1 MYHNTLSMKKIWL
14 LAIGLFFVS
23 ALNSQSSAFGLKGG
37 ITMGIQQWGGF
48 EQDPLLKYHGIAFIE
63 SYNPDEP
70 FAVFAQ
76 AGFHQKGSAIRNR
89 NYRDPNSPGFVRPP
103 AREFIFNNLSL
114 TLGAK
119 QKFPL
124 SGATQWYWLFGVR
137 GDYTLDTN
145 LDEYNEINMFYPIYP
160 LDSDAFIR
168 DFNYGITFG
177 AGLDMPIAD
186 LIGVVLEFTV
196 NPDLSYQYVQP
207 AIGNVI
213 DPYTGGTRTINE
225 RRIRNLTFEV
235 TLGFRFLRL
244 VEYVD

>member
-1 MYHNTLSMKKIWL
+1 MKKLFL
-14 LAIGLFFVS
+14 LVFGLFLLS
-23 ALNSQSSAFGLKGG
+23 TLGAQSSAFGLKGG
-37 ITMGIQQWGGF
+37 LTIGIQNWGGF

-76 AGFHQKGSAIRNR
+76 AGLHQKGSAIRNR
-89 NYRDPNSPGFVRPP
+89 NYRDLNGTGFIRPP

-119 QKFPL
+119 QKFIL
-124 SGATQWYWLFGVR
+124 SGSTQWYWLLGVR
-137 GDYTLDTN
+137 GDYTIDTN
-145 LDEYNEINMFYPIYP
+145 LDEYNEINLVYPIYP
-160 LDSDAFIR
+160 LDSDLFIR

-177 AGLDMPIAD
+177 AGLDLPVAD
-186 LIGVVLEFTV
+186 LIGILLEFTV
-196 NPDLSYQYVQP
+196 SPDLSYQYVQP
-207 AIGNVI
+207 AVGNVV
-213 DPYTGGTRTINE
+213 DPYTGGTRTISE
-225 RRIRNLTFEV
+225 RRIRNMAFEV

>member
-1 MYHNTLSMKKIWL
+1 MKKLLL
-14 LAIGLFFVS
+14 LASGLLFLS
-23 ALNSQSSAFGLKGG
+23 ALVAQSSAFGVKGG
-37 ITMGIQQWGGF
+37 LTVGVQQWGGF

-63 SYNPDEP
+63 SYDPDEP

-76 AGFHQKGSAIRNR
+76 LGYHQKGSAIRNR
-89 NYRDPNSPGFVRPP
+89 NYRDLSGTGFIRPP

-124 SGATQWYWLFGVR
+124 SGSTQWYWLLGVR

-145 LDEYNEINMFYPIYP
+145 LDEYNEINLVYPIYP
-160 LDSDAFIR
+160 LDSDLFIR

-177 AGLDMPIAD
+177 AGIDFPIAD
-186 LIGVVLEFTV
+186 LIGILLEFSV
-196 NPDLSYQYVQP
+196 SPDLSYQYVQP
-207 AIGNVI
+207 AVGNVV
-213 DPYTGGTRTINE
+213 DPYTGGTRVINE
-225 RRIRNLTFEV
+225 RRIRNMVFEV

>member
-1 MYHNTLSMKKIWL
+1 M
-14 LAIGLFFVS
+14 GL
-23 ALNSQSSAFGLKGG
+23 
-37 ITMGIQQWGGF
+37 QQWSGF

-89 NYRDPNSPGFVRPP
+89 NAFDNFGNIFRAPS
-103 AREFIFNNLSL
+103 REFIFNNLSL

-124 SGATQWYWLFGVR
+124 SGLTQWYWLFGVR
-137 GDYTLDTN
+137 GDYTIDTN
-145 LDEYNEINMFYPIYP
+145 LDQYTDINLSVGYPLYP
-160 LDSDAFIR
+160 LDAKELIR
-168 DFNYGITFG
+168 EFNYGIAFG
-177 AGLDMPIAD
+177 AGLDFPLAE
-186 LIGVVLEFTV
+186 LVGVLVEFTV
-196 NPDLSYQYVQP
+196 NPDLSYQYIQP
-207 AIGNVI
+207 SFLGKNSQGSPIEIG
-213 DPYTGGTRTINE
+213 E